1 MGRRAGHRS
10 PNRPAGT
17 RARQPARPAERALR
31 RAGDTRR
38 SRLRRRRAGHDDDS
52 RSREPEA
59 VTGRLRAY
67 VVDDE
72 PGALKQ
78 VVQSLKSTGRVD
90 VVGTATCAETALVE
104 VPTRDVEA
112 LFLDIHMPGMSG
124 FELLERMRTSALV
137 VFVTA
142 HDEHALRAFEAAA
155 IDYLLKPV
163 KRERLERTLD
173 RLESRRGDP
182 GASVQAVLEK
192 LARHYP
198 RAPAYAER
206 ISLDLGQQRTQLVEV
221 AKISHFLAQGKG
233 TVAVTAS
240 GSHLVDRALG
250 ELEERLD
257 PRQFVRIHRSA
268 IVNLAWVAEVQP
280 ELGGRLTV
288 KLKDGPRT
296 ELQVARDRARAFR
309 ERMVL

>member
-1 MGRRAGHRS
+1 V
-10 PNRPAGT
+10 T
-17 RARQPARPAERALR
+17 V
-31 RAGDTRR
+31 
-38 SRLRRRRAGHDDDS
+38 RLR
-52 RSREPEA
+52 
-59 VTGRLRAY
+59 VY

-78 VVQSLKSTGRVD
+78 VVQSLKSTGRVE
-90 VVGTATCAETALVE
+90 VVGTATTGETALAE
-104 VPTRDVEA
+104 VPARDVDA
-112 LFLDIHMPGMSG
+112 LFLDIHMPGMTG
-124 FELLERMRTSALV
+124 FELLERLRTRALV

-173 RLESRRGDP
+173 RLESHRGDP

-198 RAPAYAER
+198 HTPAYAER
-206 ISLDLGQQRTQLVEV
+206 ISLDLGQQRTHLVEV
-221 AKISHFLAQGKG
+221 AKISHFLAQGRG
-233 TVAVTAS
+233 TLAVTAS

-280 ELGGRLTV
+280 DLGGRLIV

-296 ELQVARDRARAFR
+296 ELQVARDRARAFK

>member
-1 MGRRAGHRS
+1 M
-10 PNRPAGT
+10 T
-17 RARQPARPAERALR
+17 V
-31 RAGDTRR
+31 
-38 SRLRRRRAGHDDDS
+38 RLR
-52 RSREPEA
+52 
-59 VTGRLRAY
+59 VY

-78 VVQSLKSTGRVD
+78 VVQSLKSTGRVE
-90 VVGTATCAETALVE
+90 VVGTATTGETALAE
-104 VPTRDVEA
+104 VPARDVDA
-112 LFLDIHMPGMSG
+112 LFLDIHMPGMTG
-124 FELLERMRTSALV
+124 FELLERLRTRALV

-173 RLESRRGDP
+173 RLESHRGDP

-198 RAPAYAER
+198 HTPAYAER
-206 ISLDLGQQRTQLVEV
+206 ISLDLGQQRTHLVEV
-221 AKISHFLAQGKG
+221 AKISHFLAQGRG
-233 TVAVTAS
+233 TLAVTAS

-268 IVNLAWVAEVQP
+268 IVNLAWIAEVQP
-280 ELGGRLTV
+280 DLGGRLIV

-296 ELQVARDRARAFR
+296 ELQVARDRARAFK

>member
-1 MGRRAGHRS
+1 
-10 PNRPAGT
+10 
-17 RARQPARPAERALR
+17 
-31 RAGDTRR
+31 
-38 SRLRRRRAGHDDDS
+38 
-52 RSREPEA
+52 

-90 VVGTATCAETALVE
+90 VVGTATTGETALVE
-104 VPTRDVEA
+104 VPTRDVDA
-112 LFLDIHMPGMSG
+112 LFLDIHMPGMTG
-124 FELLERMRTSALV
+124 FELLERMRTRALV

-173 RLESRRGDP
+173 RLEGRRGDP
-182 GASVQAVLEK
+182 EASVQAVLEK
-192 LARHYP
+192 LARHYHSS
-198 RAPAYAER
+198 RAPVYADR

-233 TVAVTAS
+233 TLAVTAS

-268 IVNLAWVAEVQP
+268 IVNLQWVAEVQP
-280 ELGGRLTV
+280 ELGGRLIV
-288 KLKDGPRT
+288 KLKDGART
-296 ELQVARDRARAFR
+296 ELQVARDRARAFK

>member
-1 MGRRAGHRS
+1 M
-10 PNRPAGT
+10 T
-17 RARQPARPAERALR
+17 V
-31 RAGDTRR
+31 
-38 SRLRRRRAGHDDDS
+38 RLR
-52 RSREPEA
+52 
-59 VTGRLRAY
+59 VY

-78 VVQSLKSTGRVD
+78 VVQSLKSTGRVE
-90 VVGTATCAETALVE
+90 VVGTATTGETALAE
-104 VPTRDVEA
+104 VPALDVDA
-112 LFLDIHMPGMSG
+112 LFLDIHMPGMTG
-124 FELLERMRTSALV
+124 FDLLERLRTRALV

-173 RLESRRGDP
+173 RLESHRGDP

-198 RAPAYAER
+198 HTPAYAER

-221 AKISHFLAQGKG
+221 AKISHFLAQGRG
-233 TVAVTAS
+233 TLAVTAS

-280 ELGGRLTV
+280 ELGGRLIV

-296 ELQVARDRARAFR
+296 ELQVARDRARAFK